1 MPVWLLL
8 ALAGLAIAALLG
20 GVGFLYW
27 RRRRRLSTG
36 PRRKAARPA
45 PRNAVVLAHGVMGFE
60 SIGMAGI
67 KQDYFRG
74 VPARLRELGADVY
87 TVRVSAAGSIATR
100 AQQLAEAVKLLPVER
115 VNIIAHSMG
124 GLDARYAISRLGIGS
139 KVLSLTTVGTPHHGT
154 PLADVTTHLLGERL
168 GMRRI
173 LSAMGLDVN
182 AFYDCTTA
190 RMTEFNR
197 QVPDVPGI
205 AYASYVGKLKGRWPK
220 MNTLLRP
227 AYIYLADR
235 SGENDGVVPA
245 GSQPWGA
252 VLGTLPADHWAQI
265 GWSIQFDA
273 PNFYAQLLSD
283 LRGRGF

>member
-1 MPVWLLL
+1 MPLWLTLVL
-8 ALAGLAIAALLG
+8 AALAAAALAGGLG
-20 GVGFLYW
+20 YLYW
-27 RRRRRLSTG
+27 RGRRRRA
-36 PRRKAARPA
+36 PRFVRAARPA

-100 AQQLAEAVKLLPVER
+100 AQQLADAVKLLPVDQ

-124 GLDARYAISRLGIGS
+124 GLDARYAISRLGIAP
-139 KVLSLTTVGTPHHGT
+139 KVVSLTTIGTPHHGT
-154 PLADVTTHLLGERL
+154 PLADITTNLLGEKL
-168 GMRRI
+168 GLRRI

-197 QVPDVPGI
+197 AVPDVKGVT
-205 AYASYVGKLKGRWPK
+205 YASYVGRLRGRWPK

-227 AYIYLADR
+227 AYLYLADR

-265 GWSIQFDA
+265 GWSVQFDA
-273 PNFYAQLLSD
+273 PGFYANLLTD